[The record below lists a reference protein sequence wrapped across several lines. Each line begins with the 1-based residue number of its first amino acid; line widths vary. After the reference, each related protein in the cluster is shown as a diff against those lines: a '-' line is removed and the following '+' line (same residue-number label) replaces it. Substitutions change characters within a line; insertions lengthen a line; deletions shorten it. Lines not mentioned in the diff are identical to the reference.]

1 MDDAHTLGLHG
12 GRREGAG
19 RPEGSRRVAQYGDV
33 VRVRLAPELRQRIA
47 RAAGERTESD
57 FIRDAIEKALRDER
71 DTDA

>member
-1 MDDAHTLGLHG
+1 MGEMSGIASQWG
-12 GRREGAG
+12 GRRPGAG
-19 RPEGSRRVAQYGDV
+19 SPRRVAQYGDV